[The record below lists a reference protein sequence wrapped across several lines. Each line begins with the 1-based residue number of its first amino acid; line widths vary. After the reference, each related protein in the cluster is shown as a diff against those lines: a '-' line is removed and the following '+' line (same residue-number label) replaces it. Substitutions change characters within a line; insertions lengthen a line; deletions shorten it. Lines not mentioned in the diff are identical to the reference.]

1 MPAPICFL
9 SDFGLKDGYV
19 GVVKGVVS
27 SIEPALQVID
37 LSHAVPPG
45 DVRAGAFILM
55 TSLSYFPEGTV
66 FLAVVDPGVGTERA
80 GVAVKAGVYHFVGP
94 DNGVLSWALRQLD
107 TEQQLV
113 EQAGTLRLPAGMS
126 VVQLAE
132 SRFWRPTLSATF
144 HGRDIFGPVA
154 AHLAAGVPLGELG
167 PSIQSMRAIPF
178 PMPLNSGRELRGE
191 VIHVDHFGN
200 LITNLRPAH
209 VPPDAVIRLGGRS
222 VAGLSPHYQQADQL
236 IALVGSSGLIEV
248 AAPNGS
254 AATLLGLD
262 VGAAVTASIR
272 RP

>member
-19 GVVKGVVS
+19 GVVKGVVL
-27 SIEPALQVID
+27 SIQPAVQVID

-45 DVRAGAFILM
+45 DIRAGAFILM
-55 TSLSYFPEGTV
+55 TSVPYFPEGTIH
-66 FLAVVDPGVGTERA
+66 LAVVDPGVGTERA
-80 GVAVKAGVYHFVGP
+80 GVAVKAGAYHFVGP

-113 EQAGTLRLPAGMS
+113 EQAGTLHLPAGMS
-126 VVQLAE
+126 AVQLAE

-144 HGRDIFGPVA
+144 HGRDVFGPVA
-154 AHLAAGVPLGELG
+154 AHLAAGVPMAELG
-167 PSIQSMRAIPF
+167 PSIQSIRAVPF
-178 PMPLNSGRELRGE
+178 PMPVRSGGELRGE

-209 VPPDAVIRLGGRS
+209 VPPRAAIRVGGRS
-222 VAGLSPHYQQADQL
+222 LAGLSPHYQQVDQL
-236 IALVGSSGLIEV
+236 IALVDSSGLIEV

-254 AATLLGLD
+254 AARLLGLD
-262 VGAAVTASIR
+262 VGAIVTVTIR